1 MAAVTRELVW
11 GLRLGSREIG
21 FWRSRALRIPDA
33 SVRHDALTALDN
45 KRTHAHG
52 AALFWIVPRHRN
64 VHLLRLLVA
73 YELIWD
79 FLDNISEHAAALGRT
94 DGRML
99 HRAIAEAI
107 DPTAPI
113 SDYYAQMPWRDDG
126 GYLRELV
133 EACRRLCLLLPSY
146 WAVRGAALEG
156 ACLAQVLAI
165 NHYPDAE
172 VRDTSLQNWVGQH
185 FPARDTPW
193 WELSAAASAPLTI
206 HALLAL
212 AADPDCTTDEVQAVH
227 SAYFPTLSAATT
239 MLDSFVD
246 QRDDL
251 SSGSHSYI
259 GHYPEGSC
267 VIRSVQGLV
276 QQSVSEA
283 RMLNQGAKHVVIAA
297 AMTAM
302 YLSKTSAPHGHGRL
316 SARRIARSGGSL
328 TRLLLPVLRLWRLA
342 FQQRAA

>member
-1 MAAVTRELVW
+1 MRELGW

-21 FWRSRALRIPDA
+21 LWRSRAMQIPDA
-33 SVRHDALTALDN
+33 SIREDALMALDN

-52 AALFWIVPRHRN
+52 AALFWIIPQRRN

-79 FLDNISEHAAALGRT
+79 FLDNLSERAAAAGQT
-94 DGRML
+94 DGHRL
-99 HRAIAEAI
+99 HQAIAEAI

-113 SDYYAQMPWRDDG
+113 SDYYAQMPWQDDG
-126 GYLRELV
+126 GYLRALV
-133 EACRRLCLLLPSY
+133 EACRELCLLLPSY
-146 WAVRGAALEG
+146 AAVRGVALEG

-165 NHYPDAE
+165 NHYPDADQ
-172 VRDTSLQNWVGQH
+172 RDDLLQNWVAQH
-185 FPARDTPW
+185 FPEARETPW
-193 WELSAAASAPLTI
+193 WELSGAASAPLTI

-212 AADPDCTTDEVQAVH
+212 AAEPGCTTTEVHAVH
-227 SAYFPTLSAATT
+227 RAYFPTLAAATT

-246 QRDDL
+246 QADDL
-251 SSGSHSYI
+251 RSGNHSYI
-259 GHYPEGSC
+259 GHYPEGSSC
-267 VIRSVQGLV
+267 IIRGVQRLV
-276 QQSVSEA
+276 QQSAAEA
-283 RMLNQGAKHVVIAA
+283 RALNHGAKHAVIAA

-302 YLSKTSAPHGHGRL
+302 YLSKASAPYGHERR

-342 FQQRAA
+342 FHQRTA